1 MGCSR
6 VVRGI
11 VPVVVAMALAAGLA
25 QAPAP
30 ASAAGSAGSP
40 PVSLPSSPT
49 GLTSPVPL
57 PPEVDPVSP
66 YLPQVSCHPVDM
78 TGPLMLR
85 DLLLSTYGVGRP
97 GSISRGCTEG
107 LSEHS
112 EGRAMDWM
120 VDVRR
125 PAERAAAAD
134 FIAWV
139 TRDGG
144 LNARR
149 LGIMYVIYNEK
160 IWSVY
165 NAKAGW
171 RKSYAHTDHVHVS
184 FSWAGAR
191 GNTSFWTGVAGV
203 VDVGPCV
210 RFAGSYAPPTSS
222 PRTAACGTPTKA
234 LVRTSRGNRAYGSSG
249 RTVRRAQ
256 ALLGVPVTSRFD
268 RATWNATR
276 AYQRAHDLPVTG
288 ALDQPTWGSLDR
300 GSIRRRTVAKLSRRQ
315 AAARGVSQYA
325 STSLAPGRAAAAIV
339 VLQTALG
346 LPTADRNGFYGP
358 VTRAAVERV
367 QSAAGLAVDGVVDG
381 PEWRAVRAALD

>member
-6 VVRGI
+6 AARGI
-11 VPVVVAMALAAGLA
+11 VPVLIAMALAAGLA
-25 QAPAP
+25 QAP

-57 PPEVDPVSP
+57 PAGVDPVSP
-66 YLPQVSCHPVDM
+66 YLPQVSCNPVDM

-85 DLLLSTYGVGRP
+85 DLLLTSYGVGRP

-120 VDVRR
+120 VDTRQ

-134 FIAWV
+134 FLAWV

-149 LGIMYVIYNEK
+149 LGIMYVIYNKK

-171 RKSYAHTDHVHVS
+171 RPSYAHTDHVHVS

-191 GNTSFWTGVAGV
+191 GATSFWTGAVGV

-222 PRTAACGTPTKA
+222 PRTARCGTPAKA
-234 LVRTSRGNRAYGSSG
+234 LVRTSRGDRAYGSTG
-249 RTVRRAQ
+249 ATVRRAQ
-256 ALLGVPVTSRFD
+256 ALLRVPVTSRFD
-268 RATWNATR
+268 RATWDATR

-300 GSIRRRTVAKLSRRQ
+300 ASTRRRTVTGFSRRK
-315 AAARGVSQYA
+315 AAVHGVAHYS
-325 STSLAPGRAAAAIV
+325 STSLAPGRAAESIV
-339 VLQTALG
+339 ILQTALG
-346 LPTADRNGFYGP
+346 LPVADRNGFYGP

-367 QSAAGLAVDGVVDG
+367 QVAAGLTVDGVVDG
-381 PEWRAVRAALD
+381 PEWRAIRAAAN

>member
-1 MGCSR
+1 MT
-6 VVRGI
+6 
-11 VPVVVAMALAAGLA
+11 LAAGLA
-25 QAPAP
+25 QAP

-40 PVSLPSSPT
+40 PVSLPSAPT
-49 GLTSPVPL
+49 GLTSPVA
-57 PPEVDPVSP
+57 PPAGLDPVPP
-66 YLPQVSCHPVDM
+66 YQPQVSCDPVDM

-85 DLLLSTYGVGRP
+85 DLLLRTYGIGRA

-120 VDVRR
+120 VDTRR

-134 FIAWV
+134 FLAWV

-144 LNARR
+144 RNARR
-149 LGIMYVIYNEK
+149 LGIMYVIYDKK

-184 FSWAGAR
+184 FGWAGAR
-191 GNTSFWTGVAGV
+191 GNVSFWTGAVGI

-222 PRTAACGTPTKA
+222 PRTASCGTPAKA
-234 LVRTSRGNRAYGSSG
+234 LVRTSRGDRAYGSTG
-249 RTVRRAQ
+249 ATVRRAQ
-256 ALLGVPVTSRFD
+256 TLLRVPVTSRFD
-268 RATWNATR
+268 RATWDATR

-300 GSIRRRTVAKLSRRQ
+300 ASTRRRTVTGFSRRK
-315 AAARGVSQYA
+315 AAAHGLAHYS
-325 STSLAPGRAAAAIV
+325 STSLAPGRAAESIAI
-339 VLQTALG
+339 LQTALG
-346 LPTADRNGFYGP
+346 LPAADRNGFYGP

-367 QSAAGLAVDGVVDG
+367 QVAAGLTVDGVVDG
-381 PEWRAVRAALD
+381 PEWRAIRAAAD

>member
-1 MGCSR
+1 MGRSR
-6 VVRGI
+6 VVRGV
-11 VPVVVAMALAAGLA
+11 VPVLVALAVAAGGM
-25 QAPAP
+25 QAP

-57 PPEVDPVSP
+57 PAGVDPVSP
-66 YLPQVSCHPVDM
+66 YLPQVSCNPVDM
-78 TGPLMLR
+78 AGPLMLR

-120 VDVRR
+120 VDTRR

-149 LGIMYVIYNEK
+149 LGIMYVIYNKK

-191 GNTSFWTGVAGV
+191 GSTSFWTGAVGV

-210 RFAGSYAPPTSS
+210 RFAGSYAPPTGS
-222 PRTAACGTPTKA
+222 PRTARCGTPTKA
-234 LVRTSRGNRAYGSSG
+234 LVRTSWGNRAYGSSG
-249 RTVRRAQ
+249 GTVRRAQ
-256 ALLGVPVTSRFD
+256 TLLGVPVTSRFD

-276 AYQRAHDLPVTG
+276 AHQRAHDLPMTG

-315 AAARGVSQYA
+315 AAARGVARYS
-325 STSLAPGRAAAAIV
+325 STSIAPGRAAEAVV

-346 LPTADRNGFYGP
+346 LATADRNGFYGP

-367 QSAAGLAVDGVVDG
+367 QAGAGLAVDGVVDG
-381 PEWRAVRAALD
+381 PEWQAIRAALG

>member
-1 MGCSR
+1 MGRSR
-6 VVRGI
+6 VVRGV
-11 VPVVVAMALAAGLA
+11 VPVLVALAVAAGGM
-25 QAPAP
+25 QAP

-57 PPEVDPVSP
+57 PAGVDPVLP
-66 YLPQVSCHPVDM
+66 YLPQVSCNPVDM
-78 TGPLMLR
+78 AGPLMLR

-120 VDVRR
+120 VDTRR

-149 LGIMYVIYNEK
+149 LGIMYVIYNKK

-171 RKSYAHTDHVHVS
+171 RTSYAHTDHVHVS

-191 GNTSFWTGVAGV
+191 GSTSFWTGAVGV

-222 PRTAACGTPTKA
+222 PRTDRCGTPTKA

-249 RTVRRAQ
+249 GTVRRAQ
-256 ALLGVPVTSRFD
+256 TLLGVPSTSR
-268 RATWNATR
+268 
-276 AYQRAHDLPVTG
+276 
-288 ALDQPTWGSLDR
+288 
-300 GSIRRRTVAKLSRRQ
+300 
-315 AAARGVSQYA
+315 
-325 STSLAPGRAAAAIV
+325 
-339 VLQTALG
+339 
-346 LPTADRNGFYGP
+346 
-358 VTRAAVERV
+358 
-367 QSAAGLAVDGVVDG
+367 
-381 PEWRAVRAALD
+381 